1 MQTAARW
8 FLLLF
13 VFTIPWEYSLDLGPP
28 FGNISRLAGLVLL
41 PLAVLAVLQSG
52 SARRPGP
59 AHWLTLAL
67 YLWFCC
73 TYFWSAAP
81 EATAIKLRGYAQEMM
96 LVWLVWEFVR
106 TPRELRNLMR
116 AWLAGSWVLGIL
128 SLANFALYDPTTG
141 EQIRFAAAGQD
152 PNDVARFISL
162 GMPVAALLL
171 DGQERW
177 WGRLLAAGYIPL
189 GLACVLLTG
198 SRSGLVV
205 ALVALAGCALILWQ
219 RSPKIVAGAAIILPV
234 LACVAWLAVPH
245 ETLARFATISEQ
257 LRNADLNQRVSI
269 WLAGW
274 RAFLAAPLFGHGG
287 GSFVVAAGLASDDTA
302 HNTVLA
308 ILVEGGLCALGL
320 ATAIVVFAVRAAL
333 ATSGMLRIGLITLM
347 ETWFVSSLAG
357 TVGESRIT
365 WLLLGMTLLAGH
377 LANQDAEAMDR
388 AFPISFRLE
397 SALHVTEPR

>member
-1 MQTAARW
+1 MQTPARW
-8 FLLLF
+8 LLLLF
-13 VFTIPWEYSLDLGPP
+13 VFTIPWEYSLDLGSP
-28 FGNISRLAGLVLL
+28 FGNIARLAGLILL
-41 PLAVLAVLQSG
+41 PVAVLAVFQAG
-52 SARRPGP
+52 SARRLGQ

-73 TYFWSAAP
+73 SYFWSVAP
-81 EATAIKLRGYAQEMM
+81 EVTATKMRGYAQEMM
-96 LVWLVWEFVR
+96 LLWLVWEFVP

-128 SLANFALYDPTTG
+128 SLANFVLRDPTAG

-162 GMPVAALLL
+162 GLPVAALLL

-189 GLACVLLTG
+189 GIACVLLSG

-205 ALVALAGCALILWQ
+205 ALVALTGCALILGQ
-219 RSPKIVAGAAIILPV
+219 RNPKVLAGAVIILPA
-234 LACVAWLAVPH
+234 LACAVWLAVPH

-257 LRNADLNQRVSI
+257 LRDADLNQRVSI

-274 RAFLAAPLFGHGG
+274 RAFVAAPSFGHGA
-287 GSFVVAAGLASDDTA
+287 GSFVVAAGLAPDDTA

-308 ILVEGGLCALGL
+308 ILVEGGLCALAL

-333 ATSGMLRIGLITLM
+333 GASGMLRIGLITLLG
-347 ETWFVSSLAG
+347 TWFVSSLTG
-357 TVGESRIT
+357 TVGENRIT
-365 WLLLGMTLLAGH
+365 WLFLGTVLVAGR
-377 LANQDAEAMDR
+377 LANQESEAMVR
-388 AFPISFRLE
+388 AFPDSDRPE
-397 SALHVTEPR
+397 RVAVMEPR